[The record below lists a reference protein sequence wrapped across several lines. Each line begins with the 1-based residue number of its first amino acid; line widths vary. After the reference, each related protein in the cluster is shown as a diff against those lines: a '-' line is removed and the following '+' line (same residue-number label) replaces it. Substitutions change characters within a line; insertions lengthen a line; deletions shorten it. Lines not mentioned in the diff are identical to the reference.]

1 MDNALVV
8 IDDTDTHRAL
18 LAEAG
23 RLAHDTGAKLTVLAW
38 ITPDQI
44 DETAD
49 NLEAIEQVEG
59 TSYNEPEPTATATQ
73 FARQFAEDVF
83 ESFDESI
90 EFTADGIVSKENE
103 RADAI
108 IDTAERLDCDHVFI
122 VGRRRSPTGKALF
135 GDVAQRVLLNFDGT
149 VTLKMD

>member
-23 RLAHDTGAKLTVLAW
+23 RLARDTGAKLTVLAW

-44 DETAD
+44 DETAA
-49 NLEAIEQVEG
+49 NIEAIERVEG
-59 TSYNEPEPTATATQ
+59 TSYSEPDPAATATQ

-83 ESFDESI
+83 ESFDESV
-90 EFTADGIVSKENE
+90 EFTADGIVATESE
-103 RADAI
+103 RADEI
-108 IDTAERLDCDHVFI
+108 IETAERLDCDHVFI

-135 GDVAQRVLLNFDGT
+135 GDVAQRILLNFDGT
-149 VTLKMD
+149 VTLKMN

>member
-1 MDNALVV
+1 MEHALVV
-8 IDDTDTHRAL
+8 VDDTETHRTL

-23 RLAHDTGAKLTVLAW
+23 RLAGDTGANLTVLGW
-38 ITPDQI
+38 ITPDQV
-44 DETAD
+44 DETAA
-49 NLEAIEQVEG
+49 NLEAIERVEG
-59 TSYNEPEPTATATQ
+59 TSYSEPDPTATATQ

-83 ESFDESI
+83 ESLDAPV
-90 EFTADGIVSKENE
+90 EFTADGVVSKDAE

-108 IDTAERLDCDHVFI
+108 IETAERLGCDHVFI
-122 VGRRRSPTGKALF
+122 VGRRRSPTGKAVF

>member
-8 IDDTDTHRAL
+8 VDDTDMHRAL

-38 ITPDQI
+38 ITPDQV

-59 TSYNEPEPTATATQ
+59 TSYSEPEPTATAAQ

-90 EFTADGIVSKENE
+90 EFTADGIVTTENE

-135 GDVAQRVLLNFDGT
+135 GDVAQRILLNFDGT